1 MDWRK
6 ERLKAGRQVRRLA
19 IIPARDDKSFNKD
32 SGRTFDCKD
41 SVNGGEEVES
51 TKVSDSSEVKD

>member
-32 SGRTFDCKD
+32 S
-41 SVNGGEEVES
+41 VNGGEEVES
-51 TKVSDSSEVKD
+51 TKVSDSLEVKD